1 MSLRCRDRMP
11 LLLALP
17 AMLALLLPSAA
28 AHGGET
34 ERVLRVCADPDNL
47 PYSHQDLNG
56 FENRIAAIAA
66 DELHARLQYD
76 WLPQRRGYVRKTMGA
91 GLCDVF
97 IGVPAGFERV
107 LTTRPYYRS
116 SYVFAWRRGDN
127 APRSF
132 TDPQISRRKVGV
144 QLVGNDLAA
153 TPPGY
158 ALARAG
164 AVDNV
169 IGYTV
174 YGEGPAAQRMV
185 AALAAGAIDTALL
198 WGPQA
203 GYFAQHAPR
212 PIALA
217 IAEAPA
223 GLPTPF
229 DFGIAMGVAHGNR
242 VLRDELDGVL
252 QRRRKDIDRVLAEYA
267 VPRTDI
273 DAEAP

>member
-1 MSLRCRDRMP
+1 MSLHCRELVLP
-11 LLLALP
+11 LLLA
-17 AMLALLLPSAA
+17 ASAA
-28 AHGGET
+28 QGGET

-47 PYSHQDLNG
+47 PYSHQDLSG

-66 DELHARLQYD
+66 DELHAKLQYD
-76 WLPQRRGYVRKTMGA
+76 WLPQRRGFVTKTMGA

-97 IGVPAGFERV
+97 IGVPAGMERV

-116 SYVFAWRRGDN
+116 SYVFAWRRGDD
-127 APRSF
+127 APHSF
-132 TDPQISRRKVGV
+132 ADPQITRRKVGV

-164 AVDNV
+164 AVANV
-169 IGYTV
+169 VGYTV
-174 YGEGPAAQRMV
+174 YGDGPAAQRMV
-185 AALAAGAIDTALL
+185 DALADGTIDTALL

-203 GYFAQHAPR
+203 GYFASHASR

-217 IAEAPA
+217 IAQRPA
-223 GLPTPF
+223 GLATPF
-229 DFGIAMGVAHGNR
+229 DFGIAMGVARGNR
-242 VLRDELDGVL
+242 DLRDELDGVL
-252 QRRRKDIDRVLAEYA
+252 QRRRNDIDKVLAEYA

-273 DAEAP
+273 DTEAP

>member
-1 MSLRCRDRMP
+1 MSLRCREALLP
-11 LLLALP
+11 ALLLAAGL
-17 AMLALLLPSAA
+17 
-28 AHGGET
+28 AHGAAG

-47 PYSHQDLNG
+47 PYSHQDLSG
-56 FENRIAAIAA
+56 FENRIAAIVA
-66 DELHARLQYD
+66 DELHARLRYD

-116 SYVFAWRRGDN
+116 SYVFAWRRGDD

-132 TDPQISRRKVGV
+132 ADPRIALQKVGV

-153 TPPGY
+153 TPPGH

-164 AVDNV
+164 AVANV
-169 IGYTV
+169 VGYTV
-174 YGEGPAAQRMV
+174 YGDGPAAQRMI
-185 AALAAGAIDTALL
+185 AALADGGIDTALL

-203 GYFAQHAPR
+203 GYFASRAAT

-217 IAEAPA
+217 VATPPA
-223 GLPTPF
+223 GLSTPF
-229 DFGIAMGVAHGNR
+229 EFGIAMGVARGNR
-242 VLRDELDGVL
+242 ALRDELDAVL
-252 QRRRKDIDRVLAEYA
+252 QHRRADIDAVLAEYA

-273 DAEAP
+273 DREAP

>member
-1 MSLRCRDRMP
+1 MSLRFHEMLLP
-11 LLLALP
+11 TMLLA
-17 AMLALLLPSAA
+17 ASLAHA
-28 AHGGET
+28 GEP

-47 PYSHQDLNG
+47 PYSRQDLSG
-56 FENRIAAIAA
+56 FENRIAAIVAG
-66 DELHARLQYD
+66 ELQAKLEYD
-76 WLPQRRGYVRKTMGA
+76 WLPQRRGWVRKTMGA
-91 GLCDVF
+91 GHCDVF
-97 IGVPAGFERV
+97 IGVPAGFERT

-116 SYVFAWRRGDN
+116 SYVFAWRRGDD

-132 TDPQISRRKVGV
+132 DDPRIAQRKVGV

-164 AVDNV
+164 AISNV
-169 IGYTV
+169 VGYTV

-185 AALAAGAIDTALL
+185 ASLAKGDIDTALL

-203 GYFAQHAPR
+203 GYFASHAAR

-217 IAEAPA
+217 IAEPPP
-223 GLPTPF
+223 GLKAPF
-229 DFGIAMGVAHGNR
+229 DFAIAMGVERGNIA
-242 VLRDELDGVL
+242 LRDELDGVL
-252 QRRRKDIDRVLAEYA
+252 QRRRADIDAVLAEYA

-273 DAEAP
+273 DTEAP